1 MPRSR
6 PRRLDDVRARPPS
19 HRPIR
24 GDDERVAGGR
34 RRRVELVERHRRDHV
49 LQARVRQPSV
59 VVVGPAT
66 EHHTLLGLGNLESRV
81 HQMRLADAGL
91 TADEADWLEHH

>member
-1 MPRSR
+1 
-6 PRRLDDVRARPPS
+6 
-19 HRPIR
+19 
-24 GDDERVAGGR
+24 
-34 RRRVELVERHRRDHV
+34 
-49 LQARVRQPSV
+49 
-59 VVVGPAT
+59 VGPAT